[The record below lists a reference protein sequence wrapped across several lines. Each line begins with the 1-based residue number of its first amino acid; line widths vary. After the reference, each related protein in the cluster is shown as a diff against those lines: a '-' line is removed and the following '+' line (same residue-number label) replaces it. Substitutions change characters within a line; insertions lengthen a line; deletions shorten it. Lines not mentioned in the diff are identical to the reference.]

1 MGVAKKMSKQTGSGV
16 NSSVASNQK
25 VKNASKKLIQRVD
38 SEVRE
43 AFTLF
48 DKDGDG
54 KITRKEIEEL
64 IKTLEGDTSCPHV
77 QDLQN
82 ASDALGSVEINQ
94 FLKLWQRFKQAANKN
109 DDPEDEI
116 KKSFQQFDING
127 DGYITK
133 DEITEVIK
141 SMDFVGNVEKEVDRC
156 LADMDVDGNGS
167 VSYAE
172 FMVKWKFT

>member
-1 MGVAKKMSKQTGSGV
+1 MGSSKENVCRIKVVKGRI
-16 NSSVASNQK
+16 NQK
-25 VKNASKKLIQRVD
+25 IEMTDKADLGVI
-38 SEVRE
+38 E
-43 AFTLF
+43 AFKLF

-64 IKTLEGDTSCPHV
+64 IQTLDGDTSCPHV
-77 QDLQN
+77 QDLLN
-82 ASDALGSVEINQ
+82 ASDVLGSVEINQ
-94 FLKLWQRFKQAANKN
+94 FLNLWQKFKQAANKN

-141 SMDFVGNVEKEVDRC
+141 AIDFVGNVEKEVDRC

-172 FMVKWKFT
+172 FMVKWKFTYT